1 MPTHVD
7 CHEIADFAFHA
18 GEAFI
23 LIALAMGALIA
34 LADVMAPPPKPGK
47 DDKAL
52 TVDAGDIIRALKD
65 APVWFALFV
74 AGGALLWFAG
84 DTVRVCP

>member
-34 LADVMAPPPKPGK
+34 LADVMAPPPKP
-47 DDKAL
+47 
-52 TVDAGDIIRALKD
+52 
-65 APVWFALFV
+65 
-74 AGGALLWFAG
+74 
-84 DTVRVCP
+84 